1 VAAATG
7 SRFLDELRRE
17 IAGSEWSSVRH
28 PLVVGVSKGTVPL
41 QQIRGWAIQDSHYRR
56 MVHRLATLRYLRCTD
71 PEIQRRLAGVVAEEA
86 EGTDTGSAGHY
97 ELFHRFAQAI
107 GLSVEEVDSSEPM
120 AATAAHIYWAE
131 LILWTLPWPVAM
143 AAQVAGEG
151 QAPITSRM
159 MADGLQAHYG
169 LSAEQAAFF
178 EVHTEADEDHRSLA
192 EAIVVRYLVTD
203 ELQEQARAVVKR
215 KLKLMYD
222 MRSTYAA
229 FEI

>member
-1 VAAATG
+1 MAVAT
-7 SRFLDELRRE
+7 SSPFLDELKHE
-17 IAGSEWSSVRH
+17 IATSQWSSVQH
-28 PLVVGVSKGTVPL
+28 PLVQGVSKGTVPM

-86 EGTDTGSAGHY
+86 EGIDTGSAGHY
-97 ELFHRFAQAI
+97 VLFHRFASAI
-107 GLSVEEVDSSEPM
+107 GLTAEEVDNSEPM
-120 AATAAHIYWAE
+120 PGTAAHIYWAE

-159 MADGLQAHYG
+159 MATGLQAHYG
-169 LSAEQAAFF
+169 LSADQVAFF

-203 ELQEQARAVVKR
+203 ELQEQARAVVQR

-229 FEI
+229 F